1 QALRIYIN
9 RELGEVEDG
18 LAAAEAMLKPGGI
31 LAVVSFHSLE
41 DRIVKRFLTERSG
54 GAARPSRHMPVTEG
68 PAATFELVSRK
79 PVAPSE
85 AEALTN
91 ARARSAKLRV
101 ARRTE
106 APVAPRPTKPKR
118 RS

>member
-1 QALRIYIN
+1 
-9 RELGEVEDG
+9 
-18 LAAAEAMLKPGGI
+18 MLKPGGI

-68 PAATFELVSRK
+68 PAPTFELVSRK

-85 AEALTN
+85 AEARTN

-101 ARRTE
+101 ARRTD
-106 APVAPRPTKPKR
+106 APVAARSTKPKR
-118 RS
+118 GS